1 MIDEDEIND
10 CMNRYFSAM
19 ESILDQ
25 VKYIDNIISTNKL
38 YNYQEVLNYL
48 DELNKY
54 SVKY

>member
-25 VKYIDNIISTNKL
+25 VKYIDDIISTNKL